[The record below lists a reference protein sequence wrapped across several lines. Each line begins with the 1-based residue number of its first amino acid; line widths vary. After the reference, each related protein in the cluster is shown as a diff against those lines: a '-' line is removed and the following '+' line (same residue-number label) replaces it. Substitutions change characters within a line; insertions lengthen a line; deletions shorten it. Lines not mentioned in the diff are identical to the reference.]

1 VGFIGRIIFDF
12 FQILLATSARRVSP
26 KVIPKPKS
34 GPAGSPKGDTRSD
47 QVSSAMLAEGSQPR
61 VHQMQNSDVIVPK
74 SLALV
79 KISFVAGR
87 RWRSRKGIMAIVSI
101 VACAGAIGRT

>member
-1 VGFIGRIIFDF
+1 M
-12 FQILLATSARRVSP
+12 ATNARRVSP

-79 KISFVAGR
+79 KISSLSQKEDGVAAKES
-87 RWRSRKGIMAIVSI
+87 WRL
-101 VACAGAIGRT
+101 